1 MPTYVVIYLL
11 VSGTVVA
18 THLTSE
24 ECMAGGRR
32 CFVSL
37 DILPQDGV
45 VTYVSCESYLRGLK
59 AVQQFRDYASPP
71 ATRHVKYPLSV
82 ELLAGITL
90 MPRADHGMGTIHL
103 ALWVAPWLCLALL
116 LTA

>member
-1 MPTYVVIYLL
+1 
-11 VSGTVVA
+11 
-18 THLTSE
+18 
-24 ECMAGGRR
+24 MAGGRR

-59 AVQQFRDYASPP
+59 AVQQFRDLCIAAGDETREISAVCRAPRRHHVHASSRP
-71 ATRHVKYPLSV
+71 RHRHHS
-82 ELLAGITL
+82 
-90 MPRADHGMGTIHL
+90 PRSLGGAV
-103 ALWVAPWLCLALL
+103 ALFSLL